1 METGTESDVEDL
13 QLLPAA
19 SRRQTTANEK
29 EAEKEESAVWL
40 YFQKIKNSGQS
51 GTGYRV
57 ECIECGK
64 NVKTAK
70 GNTTNLMSHLKTKH
84 PKKYEEDRRL
94 RKTEVEERKQSDK
107 QATKSSNNQAPQK
120 SQTTLTGIAAKRAKL
135 ETSSTLY
142 KKITRSIAG
151 MMIHDFQPYSLVCD
165 KGFNGLMQ
173 QVEPRY
179 EISHRTTFRDLLFH
193 QFMKR

>member
-1 METGTESDVEDL
+1 MESGTESDVEDL

-19 SRRQTTANEK
+19 SSCQTTANEK
-29 EAEKEESAVWL
+29 EAKREESAVWL
-40 YFQKIKNSGQS
+40 HFQKIKNSGQS

-57 ECIECGK
+57 ECTECGK

-70 GNTTNLMSHLKTKH
+70 GNTRNLMSHLKTKH
-84 PKKYEEDRRL
+84 PKKYEEVRQ
-94 RKTEVEERKQSDK
+94 KTEEKQKLKERKRSGK

-135 ETSSTLY
+135 ETSSTLH

-151 MMIHDFQPYSLVCD
+151 MMILHFQPYSLVCD
-165 KGFNGLMQ
+165 KGFK
-173 QVEPRY
+173 
-179 EISHRTTFRDLLFH
+179 D
-193 QFMKR
+193 